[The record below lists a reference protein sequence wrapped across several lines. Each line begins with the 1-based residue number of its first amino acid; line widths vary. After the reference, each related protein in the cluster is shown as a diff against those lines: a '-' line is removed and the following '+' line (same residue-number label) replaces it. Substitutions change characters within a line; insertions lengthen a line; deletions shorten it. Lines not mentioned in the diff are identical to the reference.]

1 MCERNHVSVIKYRY
15 KWQWH
20 TCLPITHRTDTHT
33 PRAQYTDVLQ
43 FRLRFSK
50 HQCNAQRHKQFPG
63 MDWQEIFDALKN
75 HMPDMW
81 LLLRLKHVCDNM
93 ERFLKRL
100 NVSVSYVGLRLS
112 TQESTAN
119 RIKEPAN
126 KEKRPNETYETTIS
140 EDGGYPQA
148 DNSSAFSPLL
158 QNDYDVSWNWKLE
171 STIGSDVVT
180 MLT

>member
-1 MCERNHVSVIKYRY
+1 
-15 KWQWH
+15 
-20 TCLPITHRTDTHT
+20 
-33 PRAQYTDVLQ
+33 
-43 FRLRFSK
+43 
-50 HQCNAQRHKQFPG
+50 
-63 MDWQEIFDALKN
+63 
-75 HMPDMW
+75 
-81 LLLRLKHVCDNM
+81 M

-158 QNDYDVSWNWKLE
+158 QNDYDVSWN
-171 STIGSDVVT
+171 
-180 MLT
+180 